1 MQFGLRLIQKLLG
14 YQFVLKLSGMT
25 MRITLLHQQLFPQLK
40 VSFLSGFR

>member
-14 YQFVLKLSGMT
+14 CQFVLKLSGVT